1 MLIRHVTSPDSLYIY
16 RGLQRPRYLPSCT
29 GQFQVSINPSQ
40 KSLLDRLVCL
50 VYHFGM
56 VKGKNN
62 SQARQRIMDT
72 ARDLF
77 YRNGY
82 RATGINEIIKK
93 SGVAKATFYAHFP
106 AKESLALAYVKSIN
120 QKEMRI
126 LQDGIDKFAGPYEK
140 LIGLLEFLIPWS
152 HERDYRGCAYLNISS
167 EIPDYANP
175 VRQESKDHYLAV
187 RRLIGRQMQELKVKR
202 GAAWKGRDA
211 EKVAD
216 DFMLIFSGAMAMA
229 QVYHDAEPFRE
240 AIDAAKRLL
249 R

>member
-1 MLIRHVTSPDSLYIY
+1 MDAQESDMHFLISR
-16 RGLQRPRYLPSCT
+16 
-29 GQFQVSINPSQ
+29 
-40 KSLLDRLVCL
+40 LDRPVCL
-50 VYHFGM
+50 LYDFDM
-56 VKGKNN
+56 KTEKTD
-62 SQARQRIMDT
+62 SEARRRIMDT
-72 ARDLF
+72 ARNLF

-120 QKEMRI
+120 QEEIRI
-126 LQDGIDKFAGPYEK
+126 LEEGIQKFASPYEK

-152 HERDYRGCAYLNISS
+152 QERDYRGCAYLNMSS
-167 EIPDYANP
+167 EVPDHDNP
-175 VRQESKDHYLAV
+175 VRQECKSHYLAV
-187 RRLIGRQMQELKVKR
+187 RRLIGPLMKDLKVKR
-202 GAAWKGRDA
+202 GAAWKGRNT
-211 EKVAD
+211 EKSAD

>member
-1 MLIRHVTSPDSLYIY
+1 MANEKTD
-16 RGLQRPRYLPSCT
+16 
-29 GQFQVSINPSQ
+29 
-40 KSLLDRLVCL
+40 
-50 VYHFGM
+50 
-56 VKGKNN
+56 
-62 SQARQRIMDT
+62 SQARRRIMET

-106 AKESLALAYVKSIN
+106 AKESLAFAYVKSMN
-120 QKEMRI
+120 EEEMRV
-126 LQDGIDKFAGPYEK
+126 LEDGIQKLAGPYEK

-152 HERDYRGCAYLNISS
+152 KERDYRGCAYLNMSS
-167 EIPDYANP
+167 EIPNHANP

-187 RRLIGRQMQELKVKR
+187 RRLIGRLMQELKAKR
-202 GAAWKGRDA
+202 GAAWKGRDP

-229 QVYHDAEPFRE
+229 QIYHDAEPIRE
-240 AIDAAKRLL
+240 AIEAAKRLL

>member
-1 MLIRHVTSPDSLYIY
+1 MSVVMLESESAGRCLSPWKYCDGFETLPFFTPSNGAET
-16 RGLQRPRYLPSCT
+16 RGLDRP
-29 GQFQVSINPSQ
+29 
-40 KSLLDRLVCL
+40 VCL

-56 VKGKNN
+56 VREKSD
-62 SQARQRIMDT
+62 SQARQRIMET

-120 QKEMRI
+120 QEEIRT
-126 LQDGIDKFAGPYEK
+126 LEDGIQKFSGPYEK
-140 LIGLLEFLIPWS
+140 LLGLLEFLIPWS
-152 HERDYRGCAYLNISS
+152 QERDYRGCAYLNLSS
-167 EIPDYANP
+167 EIPNHANP
-175 VRQESKDHYLAV
+175 VRQESKDHYRAV
-187 RRLIGRQMQELKVKR
+187 RRLIGRHMQELKIKR
-202 GAAWKGRDA
+202 GDAWKGRDA
-211 EKVAD
+211 KKVAD

-229 QVYHDAEPFRE
+229 QVYHNAEPFRQ